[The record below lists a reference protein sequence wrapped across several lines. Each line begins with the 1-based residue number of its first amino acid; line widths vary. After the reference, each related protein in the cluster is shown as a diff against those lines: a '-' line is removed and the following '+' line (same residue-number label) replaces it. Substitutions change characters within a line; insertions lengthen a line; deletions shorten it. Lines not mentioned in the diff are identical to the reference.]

1 MNAELQKTIKRQQ
14 AAAKELQQSLD
25 ESQQEKDALKELV
38 ATLERKA
45 NALANEAEE
54 ARLVSVTSGTTY
66 KAWKNSRI
74 PKY

>member
-1 MNAELQKTIKRQQ
+1 MNAELQKTIKRHL

-54 ARLVSVTSGTTY
+54 ARKVIEITSKT
-66 KAWKNSRI
+66 
-74 PKY
+74 